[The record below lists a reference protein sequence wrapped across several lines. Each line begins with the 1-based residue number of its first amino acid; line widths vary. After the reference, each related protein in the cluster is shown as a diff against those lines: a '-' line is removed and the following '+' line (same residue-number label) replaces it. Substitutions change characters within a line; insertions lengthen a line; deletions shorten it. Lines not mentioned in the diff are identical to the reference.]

1 VIRFVN
7 PAGVHMFGHTEA
19 AQMIG
24 RPMLDYVA
32 PNDRDLVRERI
43 SARLRSAL
51 PPGLIQV
58 EARRADGSSVW
69 INAAATVVDWEGHPA
84 TLVSFV
90 DVSEQR
96 RLQAAEREAES
107 LRAVTRLANA
117 AAHEI
122 NNPLTVVGGNIHL
135 LAAKLNG
142 RPELQRY
149 IDRALRGVQ
158 SITEMISHMTR
169 VTRLTTLT
177 SLDTAGMTILDLRG
191 SSSPSA
197 GSDPAAP
204 PSAPGPGEPPRP
216 L

>member
-1 VIRFVN
+1 
-7 PAGVHMFGHTEA
+7 
-19 AQMIG
+19 
-24 RPMLDYVA
+24 MLDYVA
-32 PNDRDLVRERI
+32 PDDRDLVRERI

-58 EARRADGSSVW
+58 EALRADGSSVW
-69 INAAATVVDWEGHPA
+69 INAAATVVDWEGYPA

-149 IDRALRGVQ
+149 IEKALRGVQ
-158 SITEMISHMTR
+158 SIADMISHMTR

-191 SSSPSA
+191 SASPA
-197 GSDPAAP
+197 AESDPGSPPPAP
-204 PSAPGPGEPPRP
+204 APGEPPRP

>member
-1 VIRFVN
+1 
-7 PAGVHMFGHTEA
+7 
-19 AQMIG
+19 
-24 RPMLDYVA
+24 
-32 PNDRDLVRERI
+32 VRERI

-58 EARRADGSSVW
+58 EALRADGSSVW
-69 INAAATVVDWEGHPA
+69 INAAATVVDWEGYPA

-135 LAAKLNG
+135 LAAKING
-142 RPELQRY
+142 RPDLQRH
-149 IDRALRGVQ
+149 IERALRGVQ
-158 SITEMISHMTR
+158 SIADMISHMTR

-177 SLDTAGMTILDLRG
+177 TLDTAGISILDLRG
-191 SSSPSA
+191 SSSSSPE
-197 GSDPAAP
+197 SDATPP
-204 PSAPGPGEPPRP
+204 PSARTPGEPPHP

>member
-1 VIRFVN
+1 
-7 PAGVHMFGHTEA
+7 
-19 AQMIG
+19 
-24 RPMLDYVA
+24 
-32 PNDRDLVRERI
+32 
-43 SARLRSAL
+43 
-51 PPGLIQV
+51 
-58 EARRADGSSVW
+58 
-69 INAAATVVDWEGHPA
+69 
-84 TLVSFV
+84 V

-96 RLQAAEREAES
+96 RLQAAEREADS

-149 IDRALRGVQ
+149 IERALRGVQ
-158 SITEMISHMTR
+158 SIADMISHMTR

-177 SLDTAGMTILDLRG
+177 TLDTAGMSILDIRG
-191 SSSPSA
+191 SSQAGESEAATSP
-197 GSDPAAP
+197 PA
-204 PSAPGPGEPPRP
+204 PGEPPRP